1 MILKDKVAVIYGA
14 AGTIGSTIA
23 QAFAREGARV
33 FLTGRSA
40 AKLEKVAQ
48 TISSAGLKAEISEVD
63 ALDEQAVSRHLE
75 KVFED
80 CGRVDISFNA
90 IGIPQ
95 QGIQGVP
102 LAELSAEQFFLPA
115 STYIKSHFFTAKAA
129 AKFMTRGKN
138 GVILFHTPSQARLA
152 TPLMG
157 GMSIAWASM
166 EALSRDLSAELAP
179 SGVRT
184 ITVRSTGLPETQL
197 IDVVFGI
204 HANALNIT
212 QKQFQEF
219 IESTT
224 HTKRSTTLSDLA
236 STMVFA
242 ASDQSGGMT
251 GAVLNL
257 TGGMISD

>member
-14 AGTIGSTIA
+14 AGAEGSTVA

-33 FLTGRSA
+33 FLTGRS
-40 AKLEKVAQ
+40 LEKLNAVAEK
-48 TISSAGLKAEISEVD
+48 ISADGFKAEVAEVD

-80 CGRVDISFNA
+80 CGRLDISFNA

-95 QGIQGVP
+95 QGIQGTP

-115 STYIKSHFFTAKAA
+115 ETYIKSHFFTAKAA

-138 GVILFHTPSQARLA
+138 GVILFHTPSPARLA

-157 GMSIAWASM
+157 GMSIAWAAM
-166 EALSRDLSAELAP
+166 EALSRDLSAELAS

-184 ITVRSTGLPETQL
+184 ITVRTTGLPETQT
-197 IDVVFGI
+197 IEVVFGI
-204 HANALNIT
+204 HANALGIT
-212 QKQFQEF
+212 QKQFQGLV
-219 IESTT
+219 ESTT
-224 HTKRSTTLSDLA
+224 HTKKLTTLAELA
-236 STMVFA
+236 NVLVFA